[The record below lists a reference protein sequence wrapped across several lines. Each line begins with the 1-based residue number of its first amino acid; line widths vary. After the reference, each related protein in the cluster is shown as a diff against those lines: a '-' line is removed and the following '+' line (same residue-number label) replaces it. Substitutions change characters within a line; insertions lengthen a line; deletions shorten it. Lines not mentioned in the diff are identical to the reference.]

1 MSIEMVERQECDMT
15 DEEFLQK
22 FRDGAYHIFEEF
34 LDEDLFWVV
43 TRAYE
48 YGMAVGFYDKTSPVA
63 LFARTQ
69 LRQVCK
75 IYKSQNGVNHRL
87 MLRFLRKMVDCGKRH
102 GQLVRQTRALRDCES
117 ADVER
122 DGKR

>member
-1 MSIEMVERQECDMT
+1 MSIDMVERQECDMT

-34 LDEDLFWVV
+34 LDEELFWMV

-48 YGMAVGFYDKTSPVA
+48 YGVAVGFYSKASPIA
-63 LFARTQ
+63 LSARTQ
-69 LRQVCK
+69 LRQVYK
-75 IYKSQNGVNHRL
+75 IYRRQNGTNNRL

-102 GQLVRQTRALRDCES
+102 GQLARQTQASLDRE
-117 ADVER
+117 
-122 DGKR
+122 